1 MFNKLKSNLKS
12 FAQNKHVQ
20 AIGIVLGGLLAVIA
34 AIAFFF
40 TKPVEFLLTCML
52 ACILWVLY
60 MAYLGVHRHLTRN
73 EHKRSW

>member
-1 MFNKLKSNLKS
+1 MYNKLKSKLKA

-20 AIGIVLGGLLAVIA
+20 AIGIVLGGLLLVIA
-34 AIAFFF
+34 AMVFFF

-60 MAYLGVHRHLTRN
+60 MAYLGVHRKLTENERKRN
-73 EHKRSW
+73 W